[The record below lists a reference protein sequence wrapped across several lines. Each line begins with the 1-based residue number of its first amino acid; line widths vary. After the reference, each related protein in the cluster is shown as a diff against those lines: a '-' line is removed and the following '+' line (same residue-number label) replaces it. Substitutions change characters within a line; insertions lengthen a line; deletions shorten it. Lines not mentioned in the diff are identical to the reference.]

1 MIIVLRSQ
9 ISQNLRVRRRDESA
23 PPTSDA
29 SETTEYLLKIVI
41 TTGRCLKVKLK
52 RDVGGHFKTVFGI
65 VCLVSDSGVDLLL
78 ADVIGLDMQDKQ
90 EGGHGKG
97 WTQ

>member
-1 MIIVLRSQ
+1 M
-9 ISQNLRVRRRDESA
+9 
-23 PPTSDA
+23 
-29 SETTEYLLKIVI
+29 
-41 TTGRCLKVKLK
+41 
-52 RDVGGHFKTVFGI
+52 FGI